1 MKSKRVLSLLLA
13 MIVAVGC
20 LCAGWVAYAAK
31 VEQQFESTPESSAWL
46 QSLIVSYDKGGYAF
60 ETATLV
66 PQTDYRHDKSLS
78 EFESDISYWVNA
90 YTMDED
96 ARYEQYILALRFAN
110 DVIRFMGITE
120 DVSQEE
126 MRAWLTE
133 NGITM
138 PPEDDENTET
148 YVTLLY
154 ALMKDQIYK
163 LIPSLDKMEVP
174 TIEPGTGLEKALVQ
188 YLAAM
193 MEAQDEALEL
203 PEGLETV
210 RELVLALAKWNL
222 AQERYGAITIP
233 DDMPDEKVFKLM
245 TIRTLIVDLQYPLY
259 KDGVVTDIKNPDD
272 ISDEELGLAYLSAMI
287 SQRYELK
294 TAPIPYIP
302 AMDATWN
309 MQQALENED
318 VPRLT
323 LRQMAKEKGSDKITK
338 DFTNQ
343 QAWEEVLRLGYFPLE
358 DQFYSD
364 ISNYEVKLPYKLRD
378 IRVRATALK
387 NGAKITVNGQ
397 EIKSGS
403 ATEIHFSMIGQST
416 TLSYQVTNTVEGKTE
431 TMNYSIKIINGSED
445 LPDET
450 YPTLPPLKYP
460 SYEIPTGEL
469 ESMVLPDG
477 SLVYIDENGD
487 EYSLPAGAEYVT
499 DENGNVIG
507 MNDGLVVLDDGE
519 STEGTTAE
527 PAMADAADGSSSV
540 WRKVISIVLP
550 ICAVLIV
557 IALVILY
564 KKKPELFH
572 RGKGAKVKKPKKP
585 KNRF

>member
-110 DVIRFMGITE
+110 DVIRFIGITE

-174 TIEPGTGLEKALVQ
+174 TINPGTPLEEALVQ

-193 MEAQDEALEL
+193 IEAQENEQNPGGDFQL
-203 PEGLETV
+203 PDGLKTV
-210 RELVLALAKWNL
+210 RELVIALAKLDL

-233 DDMPDEKVFKLM
+233 DDMPDEKVFKLL
-245 TIRTLIVDLQYPLY
+245 TIRTLIVDLKYPLY

-387 NGAKITVNGQ
+387 NGAKLIRPMFV
-397 EIKSGS
+397 
-403 ATEIHFSMIGQST
+403 
-416 TLSYQVTNTVEGKTE
+416 
-431 TMNYSIKIINGSED
+431 
-445 LPDET
+445 
-450 YPTLPPLKYP
+450 
-460 SYEIPTGEL
+460 
-469 ESMVLPDG
+469 
-477 SLVYIDENGD
+477 
-487 EYSLPAGAEYVT
+487 
-499 DENGNVIG
+499 
-507 MNDGLVVLDDGE
+507 VVLALLLIRLIYDL
-519 STEGTTAE
+519 
-527 PAMADAADGSSSV
+527 MAG
-540 WRKVISIVLP
+540 
-550 ICAVLIV
+550 
-557 IALVILY
+557 
-564 KKKPELFH
+564 
-572 RGKGAKVKKPKKP
+572 G
-585 KNRF
+585 